1 MAVLSSGCKESFQQA
16 AYVTRELLAFR
27 AICQYSFVLPE
38 FTHAIAVSES
48 LQSSEPCRCRCCSC
62 VGGGA
67 RLHAEFY
74 SGSEQLKDVSSPENE
89 LFRDQLES
97 VINGAIA
104 ELPEDLRTAVTLRE
118 YDGLS
123 YEEIAQIMECPVG
136 TVRSRIFRGREA
148 IDARV
153 LAIIDGV

>member
-1 MAVLSSGCKESFQQA
+1 LDD
-16 AYVTRELLAFR
+16 
-27 AICQYSFVLPE
+27 
-38 FTHAIAVSES
+38 
-48 LQSSEPCRCRCCSC
+48 
-62 VGGGA
+62 
-67 RLHAEFY
+67 AEFY